1 MSVQSSIIRKAA
13 IGAALISSTVLGGAI
28 GASVIGAASAQT
40 SPTTATTDT
49 TVATDS
55 PATTDADGAPDHDS
69 SMGGHLGGHMG
80 GHEANGVSET
90 LLTGDDA
97 AKATAAAEA
106 AVPGG
111 TVERVETDAEGDAY
125 EAHMTDADGNRVT
138 VKLDSSFE
146 LVTVDEG
153 R

>member
-40 SPTTATTDT
+40 SPTTASTDT
-49 TVATDS
+49 TVATGS
-55 PATTDADGAPDHDS
+55 ADTQAAPDHDS
-69 SMGGHLGGHMG
+69 SMGGHLG

-97 AKATAAAEA
+97 AKAMAAAEA

>member
-49 TVATDS
+49 TVATGS
-55 PATTDADGAPDHDS
+55 ADTQAAPDHDS

-80 GHEANGVSET
+80 GHEANGVTET